1 MPDEKFYGEMPGV
14 EKEDTAFGLEPVTIA
29 EKQFVV
35 TSYSKSVATNETD
48 YTDGYGNFE
57 FSLMTRGKTT
67 ASFTIDVRSKAD
79 AAEIKTGAKFDYDGI
94 TWQIV
99 NPSYSATTGKHTLSF
114 TGNYVSAAAAAAS
127 TQQNSGTEQQGEDS
141 SGA

>member
-1 MPDEKFYGEMPGV
+1 MADEKFYGEMPGV

-35 TSYSKSVATNETD
+35 TSYSKSNPSNETD
-48 YTDGYGNFE
+48 YTDGYGNYE
-57 FSLMTRGKTT
+57 FSLTTRGKVT

-79 AAEIKTGAKFDYDGI
+79 AAKITTGAQFDYDGI

-99 NPSYSATTGKHTLSF
+99 NPNYSGSTGKHTLSF
-114 TGNYVSAAAAAAS
+114 TGNYVSAA
-127 TQQNSGTEQQGEDS
+127 G
-141 SGA
+141 GAV